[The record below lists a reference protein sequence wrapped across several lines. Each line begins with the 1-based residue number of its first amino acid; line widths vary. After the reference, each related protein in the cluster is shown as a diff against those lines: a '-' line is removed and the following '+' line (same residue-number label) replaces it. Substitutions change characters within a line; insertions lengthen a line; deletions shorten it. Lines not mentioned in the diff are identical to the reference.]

1 MITEALEI
9 VSVITFVFDTLK
21 IPYFIGGSFA
31 SGIHGLPR
39 ATRDVDF
46 VAAIKISQIDPLVA
60 ALENEFYLDS
70 QSIRAAITAQR
81 SFNIIHLETMFKADI
96 FVLSSSNWAHNQFQR
111 RELRQLTGEVNAPT
125 AWVSSAEDIVLQ
137 KLLWFEKGG
146 RISTQQWDDIS
157 GVLKVSAKILDFDY
171 LVQWSSELGL
181 TELLHKA
188 YLDAGITPDNNHL

>member
-1 MITEALEI
+1 
-9 VSVITFVFDTLK
+9 
-21 IPYFIGGSFA
+21 
-31 SGIHGLPR
+31 
-39 ATRDVDF
+39 
-46 VAAIKISQIDPLVA
+46 
-60 ALENEFYLDS
+60 
-70 QSIRAAITAQR
+70 
-81 SFNIIHLETMFKADI
+81 MFKADI
-96 FVLSSSNWAHNQFQR
+96 FVLSSSNWVHNQFQR

>member
-1 MITEALEI
+1 MITEALGI
-9 VSVITFVFDTLK
+9 VSVITSVFDTLK

-31 SGIHGLPR
+31 SGIYGLPR

-46 VAAIKISQIDPLVA
+46 VAEIKISQIAQLVA
-60 ALENEFYLDS
+60 ALEAEFYLDS
-70 QSIRAAITAQR
+70 QSIRAAINAQW
-81 SFNIIHLETMFKADI
+81 SFNIIHLKTMFKADI
-96 FVLSSSNWAHNQFQR
+96 FVLSSSNWAHNQFRR
-111 RELRQLTGEVNAPT
+111 RELRQLTDDANAPT

-188 YLDAGITPDNNHL
+188 YLDAGITSDNNHL